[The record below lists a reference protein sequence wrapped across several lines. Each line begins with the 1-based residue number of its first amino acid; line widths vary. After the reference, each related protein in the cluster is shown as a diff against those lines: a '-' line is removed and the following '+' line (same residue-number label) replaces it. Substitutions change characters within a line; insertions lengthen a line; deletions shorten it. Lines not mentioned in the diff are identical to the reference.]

1 MGIRHLR
8 LVALIAAAAACA
20 AAAAAAPAS
29 ACPEGLRPA
38 NTAQLF
44 FGRSIDPSGAVSD
57 ADWRAFLDA
66 EVSPRFP
73 DGLSVSDVYGQWKSP
88 AGDFVR
94 EDSKALFIVLA
105 GKPGERA
112 RLDLIRD
119 AYKRRF
125 HQQSVLL
132 VEQKACVAF

>member
-1 MGIRHLR
+1 MR
-8 LVALIAAAAACA
+8 LTALIAAAVVCAGA
-20 AAAAAAPAS
+20 AAALPAS

-44 FGRSIDPSGAVSD
+44 FGRSIAATGAVSD
-57 ADWRAFLDA
+57 ADWRSFLDA

-105 GKPGERA
+105 GKPDERQ

>member
-1 MGIRHLR
+1 LN
-8 LVALIAAAAACA
+8 ALFAAICV
-20 AAAAAAPAS
+20 AAAPAPSS
-29 ACPEGLRPA
+29 ACAQGLRPA

-44 FGRSIDPSGAVSD
+44 FGRSAGTEGEVTD
-57 ADWRAFLDA
+57 ADWRAFLTA
-66 EVSPRFP
+66 EVTPRFP
-73 DGLSVSDVYGQWKSP
+73 DGLTVGDVYGQWKSP

-94 EDSKALFIVLA
+94 EDTKAVFIVLA
-105 GKPGERA
+105 GRPDEQQ
-112 RLDLIRD
+112 RLGLIRD

>member
-1 MGIRHLR
+1 MGIRRLR
-8 LVALIAAAAACA
+8 LAALFAAVAVCA
-20 AAAAAAPAS
+20 GAAAPATA
-29 ACPEGLRPA
+29 ACPDGLREA

-44 FGRSIDPSGAVSD
+44 FGRSIDPAGEVTD
-57 ADWRAFLDA
+57 ADWREFLDA

-73 DGLSVSDVYGQWKSP
+73 DGLSVNDVYGQWKSP

-105 GKPGERA
+105 GRPDEQQ

>member
-1 MGIRHLR
+1 MI
-8 LVALIAAAAACA
+8 ALAAAAALCA
-20 AAAAAAPAS
+20 GAASAAPVR
-29 ACPEGLRPA
+29 ACPEGLKA
-38 NTAQLF
+38 ASAAQLF
-44 FGRSIDPSGAVSD
+44 FGRSMGEMGEVSD
-57 ADWRAFLDA
+57 ADWRAFVDA

-73 DGLSVSDVYGQWKSP
+73 DGLSISDVYGQWKSP

-94 EDSKALFIVLA
+94 EDTKALFIVLA
-105 GKPGERA
+105 GAPGEQQ

>member
-1 MGIRHLR
+1 VRPI
-8 LVALIAAAAACA
+8 ALIAAVAMCA
-20 AAAAAAPAS
+20 GPAFSTPAS
-29 ACPEGLRPA
+29 ACSEGLKPA

-44 FGRSIDPSGAVSD
+44 FGRSMGDAGEVSD
-57 ADWRAFLDA
+57 ADWRAFVDA

-73 DGLSVSDVYGQWKSP
+73 DGLSISDVYGQWKSP

-94 EDSKALFIVLA
+94 ENSKALFIVLA
-105 GKPGERA
+105 GKPGERR

-132 VEQKACVAF
+132 VEQTACVAF

>member
-1 MGIRHLR
+1 MR
-8 LVALIAAAAACA
+8 LSVVLATVCASAAF
-20 AAAAAAPAS
+20 AS
-29 ACPEGLRPA
+29 QAVACPEGLRTA

-44 FGRSIDPSGAVSD
+44 FGRSIGWTGEVSE

-105 GKPGERA
+105 GRPDEQQQ
-112 RLDLIRD
+112 LDLVRD

>member
-1 MGIRHLR
+1 MGIRHVR
-8 LVALIAAAAACA
+8 LIALAAAAVLCA
-20 AAAAAAPAS
+20 GTASAAPAG

-38 NTAQLF
+38 DTAQLF
-44 FGRSIDPSGAVSD
+44 FGRSMGGMGEVSD
-57 ADWRAFLDA
+57 ADWRAFVDA

-73 DGLSVSDVYGQWKSP
+73 DGLTISDVYGQWKSP

-105 GKPGERA
+105 GRPGERA
-112 RLDLIRD
+112 RLELIRD

-132 VEQKACVAF
+132 VEQRACVAF

>member
-1 MGIRHLR
+1 LR
-8 LVALIAAAAACA
+8 LIALIAASAVCA
-20 AAAAAAPAS
+20 AAAAPAPAS
-29 ACPEGLRPA
+29 ACPEGLRQA

-44 FGRSIDPSGAVSD
+44 FGRSIGWTGEVTD
-57 ADWRAFLDA
+57 ADWRAFVDA
-66 EVSPRFP
+66 EVTPRFP

-88 AGDFVR
+88 AGEFVR

-105 GKPGERA
+105 GRPDEQQ
-112 RLDLIRD
+112 RLELIRD

-132 VEQKACVAF
+132 VEQQACVAF

>member
-8 LVALIAAAAACA
+8 LVALLAAAAACA
-20 AAAAAAPAS
+20 ATMAPALAS
-29 ACPEGLRPA
+29 ACPEGLRTA

-44 FGRSIDPSGAVSD
+44 FGRSIESSGAVTD

-105 GKPGERA
+105 GRPDERQ

>member
-1 MGIRHLR
+1 VR
-8 LVALIAAAAACA
+8 LPALIAAVTVCA
-20 AAAAAAPAS
+20 AAAAASPAS
-29 ACPEGLRPA
+29 ACPEGLRTA

-44 FGRSIDPSGAVSD
+44 FGRSTGTAGEVTD
-57 ADWRAFLDA
+57 ADWRGFLDA

-73 DGLSVSDVYGQWKSP
+73 DGLSVNDVYGQWKSP

-105 GKPGERA
+105 GRPDERQ
-112 RLDLIRD
+112 RLELIRD

>member
-1 MGIRHLR
+1 MGDLVLR
-8 LVALIAAAAACA
+8 FTASLAALSVL
-20 AAAAAAPAS
+20 AAAAAAPAN
-29 ACPEGLRPA
+29 ACTEGLRPA
-38 NTAQLF
+38 STAQLF
-44 FGRSIDPSGAVSD
+44 FGLSVRDQPDVTD
-57 ADWRAFLDA
+57 ADWRAFVDA
-66 EVSPRFP
+66 EVTPRFP

-94 EDSKALFIVLA
+94 ESTKAVFIVLA
-105 GKPGERA
+105 GRPDEGE

-132 VEQKACVAF
+132 VEQKACVSF

>member
-1 MGIRHLR
+1 MGIRHVR
-8 LVALIAAAAACA
+8 LIALLAAAALCAGA
-20 AAAAAAPAS
+20 AAATSAS

-38 NTAQLF
+38 ETAQLF
-44 FGRSIDPSGAVSD
+44 FGRSMGEMGEVSD
-57 ADWRAFLDA
+57 ADWRAFVDA

-73 DGLSVSDVYGQWKSP
+73 NGLTVSDVYGQWKSP

-94 EDSKALFIVLA
+94 EDSKALFVVLA
-105 GKPGERA
+105 GAPGERQ
-112 RLDLIRD
+112 RLELIRD

>member
-1 MGIRHLR
+1 MR
-8 LVALIAAAAACA
+8 LALLIAATACIVGF
-20 AAAAAAPAS
+20 AAPAS
-29 ACPEGLRPA
+29 ACPEGLREA
-38 NTAQLF
+38 STAQLF
-44 FGRSIDPSGAVSD
+44 FGRSIAFTGEVSEG
-57 ADWRAFLDA
+57 DWRAFLDT

-73 DGLSVSDVYGQWKSP
+73 EGLSVSDVYGQWKSP

-105 GKPGERA
+105 GRPDEQQ
-112 RLDLIRD
+112 RLGLIRD

>member
-1 MGIRHLR
+1 LR
-8 LVALIAAAAACA
+8 LVALFAAAAVCTGVVAPA
-20 AAAAAAPAS
+20 AAS
-29 ACPEGLRPA
+29 ACPEGLRTA
-38 NTAQLF
+38 NTVQLF
-44 FGRSIDPSGAVSD
+44 FGRSTGWTGEVTE
-57 ADWRAFLDA
+57 ADWRSFLDA

-94 EDSKALFIVLA
+94 EESKALFIVLA
-105 GKPGERA
+105 GRPDERQ

>member
-1 MGIRHLR
+1 LR
-8 LVALIAAAAACA
+8 LVALFAAAICA
-20 AAAAAAPAS
+20 SVAPAAPAT
-29 ACPEGLRPA
+29 ACPDGLRQA
-38 NTAQLF
+38 DTVQLF
-44 FGRSIDPSGAVSD
+44 FGRSTGWTGEVSE

-94 EDSKALFIVLA
+94 EESKALFIVLA
-105 GKPGERA
+105 GRPDERQ

>member
-1 MGIRHLR
+1 MR
-8 LVALIAAAAACA
+8 LALLIAAAACLGAF
-20 AAAAAAPAS
+20 AAPAG
-29 ACPEGLRPA
+29 ACPQGLREA
-38 NTAQLF
+38 STAQLF
-44 FGRSIDPSGAVSD
+44 FGRNVSFTGEVSE
-57 ADWRAFLDA
+57 ADWRAFLEA

-73 DGLSVSDVYGQWKSP
+73 DGLSVSDVYGQWKSR

-105 GKPGERA
+105 GRPDEQQ

-132 VEQKACVAF
+132 VEERACVAF

>member
-1 MGIRHLR
+1 MRQ
-8 LVALIAAAAACA
+8 VALLAAAACLCA
-20 AAAAAAPAS
+20 AAAVGTPAG

-44 FGRSIDPSGAVSD
+44 FGRSVGWTGEITE

-66 EVSPRFP
+66 EVTPRFP
-73 DGLSVSDVYGQWKSP
+73 DGLSVSDVYGQWKNP
-88 AGDFVR
+88 AGDFAR

-105 GKPGERA
+105 GRPDEQQ

-132 VEQKACVAF
+132 VEQRACVAF

>member
-1 MGIRHLR
+1 MGIRHVR
-8 LVALIAAAAACA
+8 LVALIAVATALCA
-20 AAAAAAPAS
+20 SAAAAAPAS
-29 ACPEGLRPA
+29 CPEGLKAA

-44 FGRSIDPSGAVSD
+44 FGRSVAFTGQVSD

-94 EDSKALFIVLA
+94 EDTKAIFIVLA
-105 GKPGERA
+105 GRPDERQ

-125 HQQSVLL
+125 HQESVLL

>member
-1 MGIRHLR
+1 MGIRHVR
-8 LVALIAAAAACA
+8 LIALLAAAVC
-20 AAAAAAPAS
+20 AAAAPAS

-38 NTAQLF
+38 ETAQLF
-44 FGRSIDPSGAVSD
+44 FGRSMGEMGEVSD
-57 ADWRAFLDA
+57 ADWRAFVDA

-73 DGLSVSDVYGQWKSP
+73 DGLTVSDVYGQWKSP

-94 EDSKALFIVLA
+94 EDSKALFVVLA
-105 GKPGERA
+105 GAPGERQ
-112 RLDLIRD
+112 RLELIRD

>member
-1 MGIRHLR
+1 MGDSVLR
-8 LVALIAAAAACA
+8 SLVLIAVAAACA
-20 AAAAAAPAS
+20 GMAPAAS
-29 ACPEGLRPA
+29 AVACPEGLREA
-38 NTAQLF
+38 STAQLF
-44 FGRSIDPSGAVSD
+44 FGRSINFTGQVSE

-105 GKPGERA
+105 GRPDERQ

-125 HQQSVLL
+125 HQQSVGVIL
-132 VEQKACVAF
+132 ESACASF

>member
-8 LVALIAAAAACA
+8 RLALIAAAALCAGA
-20 AAAAAAPAS
+20 AASAAS
-29 ACPEGLRPA
+29 ACPEGLREA

-44 FGRSIDPSGAVSD
+44 FGRSVGWTGEITE

-66 EVSPRFP
+66 EVTPRFP

-105 GKPGERA
+105 GKPDEQQ

>member
-1 MGIRHLR
+1 MR
-8 LVALIAAAAACA
+8 LTALIAAVAICA
-20 AAAAAAPAS
+20 GAAAPVAAN
-29 ACPEGLRPA
+29 ACPEGLREA

-44 FGRSIDPSGAVSD
+44 FGRSISWTGQVTD

-73 DGLSVSDVYGQWKSP
+73 EGLSVSDVYRQWKSP

-105 GKPGERA
+105 GRPDERQ

>member
-1 MGIRHLR
+1 MR
-8 LVALIAAAAACA
+8 LTALIAAAAVCASA
-20 AAAAAAPAS
+20 AAASPAS

-38 NTAQLF
+38 KTAQLF
-44 FGRSIDPSGAVSD
+44 FGRSIAPTGEVSD

>member
-8 LVALIAAAAACA
+8 LVALIAAFALSAS
-20 AAAAAAPAS
+20 AAAAAPAS

-44 FGRSIDPSGAVSD
+44 FGRSVAFTGQVSD

-73 DGLSVSDVYGQWKSP
+73 EGLSVSDVYGQWKSP

-94 EDSKALFIVLA
+94 ENSKAVLIVLA
-105 GKPGERA
+105 GRA
-112 RLDLIRD
+112 DEQRRLDQVRA

-132 VEQKACVAF
+132 VEQSACVAF